1 MANAAPLDATSDP
14 RSATVAA
21 HMVIERDYR
30 DHKRQLDHIDLF
42 PRLIS
47 NECHLP
53 DLCVC
58 WLLLDPANTSG
69 AASDIGDWHT
79 PKADFFRPPLR
90 NFAMVSV
97 RRIDSRAYSVLA
109 CFDDWRKPKLLKD
122 RIDHAK
128 WSSSL
133 GVEEIGG
140 VLLLPLMI
148 CHPLFVVSGIRAPT
162 VGQRSP

>member
-1 MANAAPLDATSDP
+1 MGTRNPTLAILLSVSCIALMANAAPFDATSDP

-21 HMVIERDYR
+21 HIVIERDYS

-69 AASDIGDWHT
+69 AESDIGDWHS

-109 CFDDWRKPKLLKD
+109 CFADWRKPKLLKD
-122 RIDHAK
+122 SIDHD
-128 WSSSL
+128 
-133 GVEEIGG
+133 
-140 VLLLPLMI
+140 
-148 CHPLFVVSGIRAPT
+148 
-162 VGQRSP
+162 